1 MFVLARM
8 VIERLEADGVFLLD
22 DAAAMKVVRDLMG
35 HGYFDALS
43 DEGRSWLKETVCCS
57 LRREA
62 EGTA

>member
-1 MFVLARM
+1 VS
-8 VIERLEADGVFLLD
+8 LLD